1 MLIPRRAPV
10 RPRVHLPESGE
21 ALPLEDEVRELA
33 ESGATGL
40 VRVVGQPGAGKTSAL
55 SHLAAVLGDDDRVLL
70 LDDPAPCPPFAPAER
85 LVVFTTS
92 VARDEPPRACYELA
106 PWGRED
112 LIEYL
117 LATHRPICASVLARL
132 TAADYQLFGGRPQLW
147 QVVLEQLAAD
157 PALPDG
163 RAAFQGFLAAGLA
176 DTDLLERTR
185 SVCLNLLTS
194 PDADALSTA
203 GRLIQAGVGR
213 DLARVLRHRAAQLLV
228 VTERVAADLRGEGAC
243 DYLASRLPRDLVRAV
258 AQAVA
263 GDARAPARLHQL
275 LDGPPWPHAMAASL
289 LHLLEPG
296 WDPEAGRVPIL
307 AGAYLQGAAWAG
319 ARLAGA
325 DLRKADLSDA
335 DFHGADLHD
344 ADASEAD
351 LSGARLSCAALNG
364 FRAKGANLAGAR
376 LAAACG
382 ERACFD
388 DANLARAEVEDAA
401 LAGASFK
408 GANLRDAVLA
418 GADLSRGTFAAAE
431 IEGADFSGANLGA
444 AKLSDLR
451 LRAAT
456 FRGACF
462 AAAELRRC
470 DLEGMDL
477 GAADFHQAD
486 LQGALLTGAL
496 MAGADLR
503 DACLCEAALG
513 DVNWE
518 GVRLCG
524 ADLRRATFQM
534 GSSRSGLLITPI
546 ASEGTRTGFYTDDS
560 EEQYFK
566 APEEIRKANLCGAD
580 LRGARIDEVD
590 FYLVDL
596 RGARY
601 DQDQAEHF
609 RRCRAILGA
618 PG

>member
-1 MLIPRRAPV
+1 
-10 RPRVHLPESGE
+10 
-21 ALPLEDEVRELA
+21 
-33 ESGATGL
+33 
-40 VRVVGQPGAGKTSAL
+40 
-55 SHLAAVLGDDDRVLL
+55 
-70 LDDPAPCPPFAPAER
+70 

-92 VARDEPPRACYELA
+92 VARDEPLRACYELA

-117 LATHRPICASVLARL
+117 LATHRPLCASVLARL

-147 QVVLEQLAAD
+147 QVVLEQMAAD
-157 PALPDG
+157 PTLPDG
-163 RAAFQGFLAAGLA
+163 RAAFQGFLAAELA

-194 PDADALSTA
+194 PDANALSTA
-203 GRLIQAGVGR
+203 GRLTQAGVGR
-213 DLARVLRHRAAQLLV
+213 DLARVLRHRAAQLIL

-263 GDARAPARLHQL
+263 GDGRARERLHQL

-289 LHLLEPG
+289 LHLLDPA
-296 WDPEAGRVPIL
+296 WVPEAGRVPVL

-335 DFHGADLHD
+335 DLHGADLHE
-344 ADASEAD
+344 ADASGAD

-364 FRAKGANLAGAR
+364 FRATAANLAGAR

-388 DANLARAEVEDAA
+388 EANLSRADLEDAA
-401 LAGASFK
+401 LVGATFK
-408 GANLRDAVLA
+408 SAVLRDALLA
-418 GADLSRGTFAAAE
+418 GADLARATFAAAD
-431 IEGADFSGANLGA
+431 IEGADFSGTNLRA
-444 AKLSDLR
+444 ATLSDLR
-451 LRAAT
+451 LREAT

-462 AAAELRRC
+462 AEAELRCC

-477 GAADFHQAD
+477 GAADFHKAD
-486 LQGALLTGAL
+486 LHGALLTGAL
-496 MAGADLR
+496 MTGADFR
-503 DACLCEAALG
+503 DACLCETALG

-518 GVRLCG
+518 GVCLCG

-560 EEQYFK
+560 EEQHFK

-580 LRGARIDEVD
+580 LRGARVDEVD

-601 DQDQAEHF
+601 DTDQAAHF
-609 RRCRAILGA
+609 RRCRAILGE